1 MMAERPQWLSR
12 LTGQG
17 PRRPKVPDGT
27 RVYGVGDIHGRRDL
41 LDTLLQRIWTDAA
54 PSTGPNTLVFLGD
67 YVDRG
72 PFSKDVI
79 GCLLT
84 LERPGWDIVPLRGN
98 HEQMLL
104 DFCLN
109 PEVYRVWRGF
119 GGAETILSYGV
130 RPPQFD
136 DLADFARA
144 RDEFVSRVPKS
155 HLEFLKALPYFHV
168 VGDYLFVHAG
178 VQPVSH

>member
-1 MMAERPQWLSR
+1 
-12 LTGQG
+12 
-17 PRRPKVPDGT
+17 
-27 RVYGVGDIHGRRDL
+27 
-41 LDTLLQRIWTDAA
+41 
-54 PSTGPNTLVFLGD
+54 
-67 YVDRG
+67 
-72 PFSKDVI
+72 
-79 GCLLT
+79 
-84 LERPGWDIVPLRGN
+84 
-98 HEQMLL
+98 MLL

-119 GGAETILSYGV
+119 GGAETLLSYGV

-178 VQPVSH
+178 VQPGIALAQQQPEDLMWIRDELLFSDRVLEKIAVHGHTPSDRPVVRPNRICVDTGAFATNCLTSVVLNGESCSFLSTADTQATS